1 MERVKAYEKGKRFNL
16 LRKFSKEKDDKEM
29 VMPVKWNSILQKKRI
44 WILILTPIAL
54 IIMLLAQVNPWI
66 AEYIFARG
74 IYKQLAQAFSMMA
87 GIVPFSI
94 MEVQVILLP
103 ILAIILFLRFLW
115 KIVKKIYKK
124 QNDLGYTI
132 ANGLLNGAC
141 IFSVVLFLFV
151 IFAGVNYHRYS
162 FADYSGLEVKES
174 TLQELY
180 NLNVAIANK
189 ASDIRDKLHLEGAE
203 DENGVIQ
210 FSSSNWNEIGQEA
223 AKAFDKAAEKYPVL
237 KGNYGTPKPVF
248 FSRFM
253 SRMEITGIYWPF
265 TLEANINV
273 DTTTHSIPATMGHE
287 LAHLRGFMR
296 EDEAN
301 FIAYLVCKES
311 ENLLFQYSGTM
322 LALSYV
328 SNQLYKEDSE
338 LYDKVAALYSPFMI
352 ADLREEYYYWNQ
364 FEDTVISTISN
375 TMNDTYLKANNQEDG
390 VKSYGRMV
398 DLLLAEYRTNQDIVN

>member
-1 MERVKAYEKGKRFNL
+1 MKAYEKGKKFYL
-16 LRKFSKEKDDKEM
+16 LRNFSKERDNIETEK
-29 VMPVKWNSILQKKRI
+29 PVEWHNVLQKKRI
-44 WILILTPIAL
+44 WILILIPIAL
-54 IIMLLAQVNPWI
+54 IILLLARVNPWI

-74 IYKQLAQAFSMMA
+74 IYKLLAQAFSLIA

-94 MEVQVILLP
+94 MEIQVILLP
-103 ILAIILFLRFLW
+103 ILAVILLLRFLW
-115 KIVKKIYKK
+115 RIIKRIYKK
-124 QNDLGYTI
+124 QNDVGYTI

-141 IFSVVLFLFV
+141 IFSIILFLFV

-162 FADYSGLEVKES
+162 FSSYSGLEVKES
-174 TLQELY
+174 SVEELY
-180 NLNVAIANK
+180 NLNVAIAKK
-189 ASDIRDKLHLEGAE
+189 ASDIRNKLHLEGAE

-210 FSSSNWNEIGQEA
+210 FSSNNWSEIGEEA

-273 DTTTHSIPATMGHE
+273 DTTKHSIPATMSHE

-328 SNQLYKEDSE
+328 SNQLYKENSE
-338 LYDKVAALYSPFMI
+338 LYDKVADLYNPYMI

-375 TMNDTYLKANNQEDG
+375 SMNDTYLKANRQEDG

-398 DLLLAEYRTNQDIVN
+398 DLLLAEYRTNQEMDN